1 MLATALVYGGS
12 LAVVQSGG
20 DTGAAQRAEAGR
32 SAPDAGAGESEASQ
46 AETAPDDYVPTFF
59 DGRGG
64 IAGVE
69 FTAAQ
74 REAIIR
80 EALSRGLTLKEARE
94 LAYGEEQGKDDA
106 RTYVVAG
113 GDVYR
118 QVAPA
123 EEVSYDEASS
133 ESGKADAQEAGSR
146 KAPSDNGK
154 ASKEKGN
161 KPAAKEDKGDGK
173 ATGKA
178 DDEADKGLVDVLGD
192 TVKDV
197 VPDPIEDVVESLPDE
212 LTPFRTFM
220 ADISQPGMSTTF
232 DVQQLDTNGDEA
244 ADAVYVAATAQ
255 VSDSMVVMAEVVTP
269 IEESPDAHPR
279 IVAVTVTDPAT
290 NEVLAAPEPIVVDD
304 PQSVSQAAIGEV
316 VNTVVEVAQPQAESL
331 PGDES
336 EEVATVTEAQEDA
349 QDQASVEQPQPESS
363 ETPASA
369 AREEDAL
376 VGADQAS

>member
-20 DTGAAQRAEAGR
+20 DTGAAQRTEAGR
-32 SAPDAGAGESEASQ
+32 SAPDAGAGESEASP

-94 LAYGEEQGKDDA
+94 LAYGEEQGEDDA

-133 ESGKADAQEAGSR
+133 KSGKADAPEAGSR
-146 KAPSDNGK
+146 EAPSDNGK
-154 ASKEKGN
+154 ANKERGN
-161 KPAAKEDKGDGK
+161 KPGAKEGKGDGK

-178 DDEADKGLVDVLGD
+178 DNEEDKGLVDVLGD

-220 ADISQPGMSTTF
+220 ADISQPGTAPVF
-232 DVQQLDTNGDEA
+232 EVQEIDTDGEKG
-244 ADAVYVAATAQ
+244 ADAFYVEATAQ
-255 VSDSMVVMAEVVTP
+255 VSESVSVTAQVVTP
-269 IEESPDAHPR
+269 IEGAPDAHPCV
-279 IVAVTVTDPAT
+279 VAITLTDPAT
-290 NEVLAAPEPIVVDD
+290 SEVLAAPEPVVVDD
-304 PQSVSQAAIGEV
+304 PQAVSQAAIGAV
-316 VNTVVEVAQPQAESL
+316 VDTVIETVASDSSSAENDAAADEVADSAEEILETLPSAEEPQRT
-331 PGDES
+331 
-336 EEVATVTEAQEDA
+336 EEEFAL
-349 QDQASVEQPQPESS
+349 
-363 ETPASA
+363 
-369 AREEDAL
+369 AR
-376 VGADQAS
+376 